1 MRSVTTTARA
11 TAARTKLAGLGV
23 AAAAL
28 LAGCQEMPEY
38 RFAAQPT
45 GSFDSPVYQPSPP
58 EAQFTVA
65 FVPGSPQ
72 LRDGEAA
79 LLRNRIRT
87 LAVAPGDDIVITY
100 GITGSSTLDRSRV
113 AVVRDAVGPTPARV
127 RVLAGE
133 LGADVLA
140 NAALVQVQRFG
151 RLTVVC
157 PGTALNTWEL
167 DYNSPL
173 PSLGCSNAV
182 NRATQASV
190 PRDLLEPRRMR
201 GSEGVTSAEA
211 VKRHREDNVKF
222 IPLNGNM
229 TGN

>member
-1 MRSVTTTARA
+1 MRAVTNPAP
-11 TAARTKLAGLGV
+11 AAPRGIRFAGLAI

-28 LAGCQEMPEY
+28 LAGCQEAPEY

-45 GSFDSPVYQPSPP
+45 GSFETPEYQPTPP
-58 EAQFTVA
+58 EAQFTLA
-65 FVPGSPQ
+65 FVPGTPQ

-79 LLRNRIRT
+79 MLRNRLRT

-113 AVVRDAVGPTPARV
+113 SVVREAVGPTPARV
-127 RVLAGE
+127 RVFAGQ

-140 NAALVQVQRFG
+140 NAALVQVQRYG

-201 GSEGVTSAEA
+201 GSEGVASAEA
-211 VKRHREDNVKF
+211 VRRHREDNVKF